1 MSPGYDHAA
10 VYFQPAD
17 HEHHQP
23 AVLAIVLFDHSE
35 QQDPTGVCLSA
46 ERAVEIAWEL
56 LDRVEDIT
64 QPVEIGEAV

>member
-1 MSPGYDHAA
+1 MTPGYDHAA
-10 VYFQPAD
+10 VYFQPAEQD
-17 HEHHQP
+17 EQ